1 MIIDYQMEIDDSKQ
15 YVATTEKESL
25 NKEDFIPQFRDE
37 THHVRKLFADSKLS
51 SNNFVSTGLCFISV
65 INICFSNI
73 GVKCEKCQRT
83 YQKFITNRVFLTTGM
98 TSQKR
103 SNLFLIL
110 ITHLIYFVPS
120 NYKKFFLFNTVRIL
134 EFSPV

>member
-37 THHVRKLFADSKLS
+37 THHVTKLFADSKLS

-83 YQKFITNRVFLTTGM
+83 YQKFITNRVFDDWNDLPKKVQFIFNTHN
-98 TSQKR
+98 SF
-103 SNLFLIL
+103 NLFHSIKL
-110 ITHLIYFVPS
+110 
-120 NYKKFFLFNTVRIL
+120 
-134 EFSPV
+134 

>member
-25 NKEDFIPQFRDE
+25 NEEDFIPQFRDE

-83 YQKFITNRVFLTTGM
+83 YQKFITNRVFDDWNGLPKEIVLAGS
-98 TSQKR
+98 TSAFKSSYDAYKLGN
-103 SNLFLIL
+103 SN
-110 ITHLIYFVPS
+110 
-120 NYKKFFLFNTVRIL
+120 
-134 EFSPV
+134 